1 MRMDM
6 LCRFMK
12 EHEGC
17 PFCIPPCSPNRG
29 SGENT
34 PYTSDDPPPCI
45 PNRKSG
51 EDAFSCATD
60 DPSILQLEL
69 RG

>member
-1 MRMDM
+1 MCMDM

-17 PFCIPPCSPNRG
+17 PFCIPPCS
-29 SGENT
+29 
-34 PYTSDDPPPCI
+34 

>member
-1 MRMDM
+1 MCMDM

-34 PYTSDDPPPCI
+34 PYT
-45 PNRKSG
+45 
-51 EDAFSCATD
+51 
-60 DPSILQLEL
+60 
-69 RG
+69 